1 VNQRSAYS
9 SDSEILID
17 VSRLVWRSWEGKLP
31 TGIDRVCL
39 AYLEHFKERSRAV
52 VQRGRL
58 RLILPA
64 GPSRRLFEMI
74 LDGQNVSRLTW
85 IKLTLEL
92 LPVSWGSRAPPGSIY
107 VNVGHTG
114 LDNPT
119 LAEWIV
125 TNRLRAIFMVHDL
138 IPLTHPQFCRDGEDR
153 KHARRMETVLASAAG
168 IIANSIATRVE
179 LEKFAASRNL
189 QIPSTIASP
198 IAGHQPR
205 LALDWKPSK
214 RPYFVTLGTIEGRK
228 NHQLLL
234 RLWHSLV
241 SDMGELAPELLI
253 IGQRG
258 WKADDVFRQLDDL
271 GPLKGHVRELNGC
284 DDLELTKL
292 VSGARALLMPSI
304 VEGFGL
310 PVIEAFQLSVPV
322 VASDL
327 AVYREIAGET
337 PAYVDPYDVS
347 GWEAVVRDLLDDG
360 EERQRQLRAIPLY
373 QPPTW
378 EGHFRKVEAW
388 LPSLR
393 SKGGRGN

>member
-1 VNQRSAYS
+1 
-9 SDSEILID
+9 
-17 VSRLVWRSWEGKLP
+17 
-31 TGIDRVCL
+31 
-39 AYLEHFKERSRAV
+39 
-52 VQRGRL
+52 
-58 RLILPA
+58 
-64 GPSRRLFEMI
+64 M
-74 LDGQNVSRLTW
+74 
-85 IKLTLEL
+85 
-92 LPVSWGSRAPPGSIY
+92 
-107 VNVGHTG
+107 
-114 LDNPT
+114 
-119 LAEWIV
+119 
-125 TNRLRAIFMVHDL
+125 
-138 IPLTHPQFCRDGEDR
+138 
-153 KHARRMETVLASAAG
+153 LASAAG

-179 LEKFAASRNL
+179 LEKFAASQHL

-327 AVYREIAGET
+327 AVYREIAGDI
-337 PAYVDPYDVS
+337 PAYVDPNDIS

-360 EERQRQLRAIPLY
+360 QERQRQLRAIPLY